1 MGTVT
6 AMDLRNHT
14 GRVLQRVARG
24 ERVVITRRG
33 EPLAV
38 VQPAR
43 KVARQKSMAKS
54 VSAIIAEGVGLL
66 AGSGTIERFLAEKR
80 NEVEREARRWR
91 RTR

>member
-24 ERVVITRRG
+24 ERVVVTRRG
-33 EPLAV
+33 EPLAI

-43 KVARQKSMAKS
+43 KATRQRLMAKS

-80 NEVEREARRWR
+80 KDVEREGRRWR

>member
-24 ERVVITRRG
+24 ERVVVTRRG

-38 VQPAR
+38 VQAAR
-43 KVARQKSMAKS
+43 KVPRQKATAKS
-54 VSAIIAEGVGLL
+54 LSAIIAEGAGLL
-66 AGSGTIERFLAEKR
+66 SGSGTVGRFLAEKR
-80 NEVEREARRWR
+80 VEVEREARRWR